1 MIQTGA
7 AAALSR
13 GGVARPDPLAR
24 LAPDGCGDNHLSACG
39 GRDEVIW
46 MSPPGQQDDA
56 PGRRPAIP
64 RSNFWRSFVF
74 AGQGVWHA
82 MRNQRNMR
90 VHLAA
95 ATAAVVAGLV
105 LRISAVDWACVLTAI
120 GLVLTAE
127 MLNTVVEALVDLSTD
142 EYHPLAKIA
151 KDTAAGAVLIS
162 SAAALGV
169 GIAVFLPRLFRSAG

>member
-1 MIQTGA
+1 
-7 AAALSR
+7 
-13 GGVARPDPLAR
+13 
-24 LAPDGCGDNHLSACG
+24 
-39 GRDEVIW
+39 
-46 MSPPGQQDDA
+46 MSPPG
-56 PGRRPAIP
+56 GRPAIP
-64 RSNFWRSFVF
+64 RSNFWRSFLF

-82 MRNQRNMR
+82 VRHQRNMR

-95 ATAAVVAGLV
+95 AVAAVVAGLV
-105 LRISAVDWACVLTAI
+105 LKISAVDWACVLLAI

-127 MLNTVVEALVDLSTD
+127 MLNTVVESLVDLYTD

-169 GIAVFLPRLFRSAG
+169 GIAVFVPRMLKG